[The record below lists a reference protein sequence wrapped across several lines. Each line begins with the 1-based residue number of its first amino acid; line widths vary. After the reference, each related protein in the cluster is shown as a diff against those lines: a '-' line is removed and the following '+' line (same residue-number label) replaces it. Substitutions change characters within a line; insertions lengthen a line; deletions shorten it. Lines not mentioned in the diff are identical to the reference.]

1 MLMRL
6 YEIENLVTESMYK
19 IVEPLTVIA
28 NEIVKQ
34 IPSNDID
41 INEEIILHVTFSETI
56 RDKVAEYGSI
66 FYSLC
71 EYIEKYIPI
80 YLVNQRRGG
89 TLGSYQHF
97 AANNPGMDNIFLY
110 IPTILS
116 GPRVYSQ
123 SELQSIEIENVL
135 VHEIRHVM
143 QRQQFSKFYH
153 KMAKQQST
161 KYQPGYSYQ
170 TDPIEI
176 DAAFIQQLHR
186 ENSDNITDFVN
197 GVMKRFSEYKKLTH
211 KQITHYRKKAATYYH
226 ATIQQD
232 IPQALSP
239 KMRLAQARQAK
250 LDSAINQIITT
261 DISALNDLRNVN
273 SKQTGTT
280 FLINPNQYRS
290 VLLGAIK
297 NEIES
302 KLNIALGI
310 SFLGFMKKINPEI
323 DAKTVLNNMNT
334 KLTELLSVIKD
345 ADLKGMDKK
354 LFIDS
359 IKSLM

>member
-1 MLMRL
+1 MRL

-34 IPSNDID
+34 IPSNDIG

-89 TLGSYQHF
+89 TLGAYQHS
-97 AANNPGMDNIFLY
+97 AANNNPGMDNIFLY

-123 SELQSIEIENVL
+123 SELQSIEIENIL

-161 KYQPGYSYQ
+161 KYQSGYSYQ

-197 GVMKRFSEYKKLTH
+197 GVMKRFSEYKKLTP
-211 KQITHYRKKAATYYH
+211 KQFAHYRKKAATYYH
-226 ATIQQD
+226 ATIQQAD
-232 IPQALSP
+232 RLAVSP
-239 KMRLAQARQAK
+239 KMRIAQARKAK

-261 DISALNDLRNVN
+261 DISTLNDLRNVN

-290 VLLGAIK
+290 VLLGAIR

-323 DAKTVLNNMNT
+323 DVKTLLRNMNI
-334 KLTELLSVIKD
+334 KLSELLSVIED